1 MKLSTLLLL
10 TLALLLCTGNLFVRA
25 EDTADDEIDLD
36 ETESTGAEDLFSEE
50 GTKTDD
56 GDEDEEAAAAAK
68 GEATTT
74 TTTDEEVAE
83 EEEAIEE
90 GEFNPIEML
99 GADLAC
105 SACEL
110 TLDTLVKNF
119 GTAESVVRRKLE
131 DEAAAK
137 DTDEE
142 DKKTADDEDGKEE
155 SDETGEKDEASDDDE
170 KAEADKEED
179 GDKSE
184 EEDKEKEG
192 ADEDVEDKDKDS
204 KKKKKDKKKK
214 DKKKKKKDK
223 KKKIKKKPEIKVNKK
238 AVAQAVLDKSCS
250 AKDFESVKTIG
261 SYPGRRYDNYGTSS
275 SSYST
280 SSKSKKKTK
289 ASKDSGKL
297 ARACKTFVAD
307 HGDWIKQ
314 KLASPSS
321 KDYKGMK
328 KIKRD
333 FCEKKNKMCKSAALG
348 FEAESAC
355 LAKALRAATAGEF
368 EKASK
373 LAAKCPKV
381 KSA

>member
-1 MKLSTLLLL
+1 
-10 TLALLLCTGNLFVRA
+10 
-25 EDTADDEIDLD
+25 
-36 ETESTGAEDLFSEE
+36 
-50 GTKTDD
+50 
-56 GDEDEEAAAAAK
+56 
-68 GEATTT
+68 
-74 TTTDEEVAE
+74 
-83 EEEAIEE
+83 
-90 GEFNPIEML
+90 
-99 GADLAC
+99 
-105 SACEL
+105 
-110 TLDTLVKNF
+110 LDTLVKNF

-192 ADEDVEDKDKDS
+192 ADEDVEDKDKDKDS